1 MMKDISV
8 ADEGT
13 FAEIPFDQLENESL
27 VGELTFK
34 VEFIT
39 KHIQGTSSHKPRII
53 PPLNSSNKYNRLP
66 NRSSRVLMLILCII
80 INETLLIS
88 SQ

>member
-8 ADEGT
+8 ADDGT
-13 FAEIPFDQLENESL
+13 FAEIPFDELENESL
-27 VGELTFK
+27 VGKLTFK

-53 PPLNSSNKYNRLP
+53 PTLDSCNKHN
-66 NRSSRVLMLILCII
+66 
-80 INETLLIS
+80 
-88 SQ
+88 